1 MTDLTALFQKYVHII
16 KEHDE
21 DTNLPTNIKANYN
34 ELERYTLKDTFIK
47 ECHDLLRLLIE
58 LRKVLRCIE
67 SQYMSETDMTEA
79 EKDDFDTELRLQFHQ
94 YVQKFRHLEKYEKQ
108 RQQIISDKMLSAQA
122 HVVNFFQGTNSEK
135 LSIFYHASNEFRSGV
150 LQSLSMWL
158 NIVSTQFTSMQQERL
173 ASQRKFEGLDFNSGF
188 QSPQELNEMVSVS
201 SVSQSRAIESTQD
214 EVKHYEETISKLT
227 QEQLQLLETEH
238 EELLN
243 QKNEQLK
250 KVEKINKTI
259 MDIVTIQNEISTN
272 LQAQSQNIN
281 NILDHQDDIGINIKE
296 GNKQLSKAKKA
307 AGRTAKMTT
316 YIAVILGIIIL
327 FLDYIG

>member
-1 MTDLTALFQKYVHII
+1 MTDLTALFQKYVNII
-16 KEHDE
+16 EEHDE
-21 DTNLPTNIKANYN
+21 DPNLPTTTKANSS
-34 ELERYTLKDTFIK
+34 ELGRYALKDSFIK
-47 ECHDLLRLLIE
+47 ECHDLLKLLIE
-58 LRKVLRCIE
+58 LRKVLKSIE
-67 SQYMSETDMTEA
+67 SQYMSETDMTES

-94 YVQKFRHLEKYEKQ
+94 YVQKFRHLEKYEKE
-108 RQQIISDKMLSAQA
+108 RQQIISEKMLSAQA
-122 HVVNFFQGTNSEK
+122 HVAFFFQGTNSEE
-135 LSIFYHASNEFRSGV
+135 LSIFYKASNEFRSGV

-158 NIVSTQFTSMQQERL
+158 NVVSTQFTSMQQERL
-173 ASQRKFEGLDFNSGF
+173 ASQRKFEGLDFNSGL
-188 QSPQELNEMVSVS
+188 QSPQELNEIVSVS
-201 SVSQSRAIESTQD
+201 SVSQSHAIESTQD

-250 KVEKINKTI
+250 KVEKINRTI

-296 GNKQLSKAKKA
+296 GNKQLTKAKKA

-316 YIAVILGIIIL
+316 YIAVILGILIL